1 MDNGS
6 WLSII
11 EYAAFRD
18 ISIGAARSFI
28 KLGRVKSKNINGKLH
43 VYVNEED
50 FNYHTKERDRKY
62 MAVKLELDS
71 LRKEISKLVLEKNDL
86 IKVINEK
93 NKGNINPL
101 STSA

>member
-11 EYAAFRD
+11 EYAGFRD
-18 ISIGAARSFI
+18 ISINAARSFI
-28 KLGRVKSKNINGKLH
+28 KLGKVKSKTINGRVH

-50 FNYHTKERDRKY
+50 FNYHSKERDRKY
-62 MAVKLELDS
+62 MAVRLELDN

-86 IKVINEK
+86 IKVINETG
-93 NKGNINPL
+93 KGNINSL
-101 STSA
+101 STSV